1 MSKKKREN
9 IFSKKVKSL
18 DEAFADW
25 FGQGAL
31 KKESAVNTG
40 TRAVELL
47 PLEMA
52 RKDAAMKAA
61 QRRLELVREEHRLAA
76 LRHLEELRARKKS
89 DDRWQFATG
98 AAEAEDETSTG
109 GAASAFVKDEDW
121 ERKEKTMQDAIA
133 SLRKKRA
140 LLPPVPRE
148 KRTR

>member
-109 GAASAFVKDEDW
+109 G
-121 ERKEKTMQDAIA
+121 
-133 SLRKKRA
+133 LRA
-140 LLPPVPRE
+140 HS
-148 KRTR
+148 